1 MDVLLVAVVEVLLLL
16 LLVLLLLLLT
26 EVGDWG
32 DSMRSGVRLP
42 SEPSLD
48 SEEGGVKGK
57 PYVEAFVLVTEAL
70 VFTNVALFV
79 MDPSDLMVILGMITL

>member
-1 MDVLLVAVVEVLLLL
+1 MDVLLVVVVEVLLLL
-16 LLVLLLLLLT
+16 VLVLLT

-79 MDPSDLMVILGMITL
+79 MDPSDLIVILGMITL